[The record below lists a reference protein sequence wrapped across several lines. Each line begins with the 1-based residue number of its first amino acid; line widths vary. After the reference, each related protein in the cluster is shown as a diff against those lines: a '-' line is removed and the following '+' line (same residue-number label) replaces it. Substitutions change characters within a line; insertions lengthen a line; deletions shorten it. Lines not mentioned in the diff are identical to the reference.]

1 MEGNQLFPVFIKLNT
16 IRTVLIG
23 AGPVGLEK
31 LAAILSNS
39 PEARIRVIA
48 KEILP
53 EFRELAAAHEGV
65 IILEREF
72 ITGDLDHADLVV
84 AATNNNAL
92 NQQIR
97 LEADQ
102 RNLLVNFA
110 DKPDL
115 CNFYLGSIVKKG
127 DLKIAISTNGKSP
140 TIAKRLKEVL
150 NENLPEALIDTL
162 GNMEALRNTLSG
174 DFAEKVTRLNEV
186 TSILVAEKGAAK
198 NGVSKESKV
207 LNDQAI
213 SNEAGNFI
221 ESQSAVIDVISNEH
235 TGTGNGIVSNETL
248 VAENNAV
255 PEKNIDKV
263 KKNFKWLIWTSI
275 VLSFAIV
282 ITAFWHKEPEFQAYL
297 THLDPMF
304 YWFLIGGF
312 VFAMIDG
319 AIGMSYGVTSTS
331 FSLAMGVPPASASMG
346 VHLSEILSNG
356 IAGWMHYRFGNVNW
370 KLFRMLLI
378 PGIVGAVVGAYLLSS
393 LEHYNHYTKPIIS
406 VYTLILGG
414 VILSKAYKINR
425 RVKNP
430 KGKIKK
436 IGLLGLFGGFID
448 AVGGGGWGSIVL
460 SSLIAGGRNARFSL
474 GTVKITRFFIA
485 LMSSLTFITMLNG
498 AHWEAVGGL
507 VIGSALAS
515 PIAARV
521 SNKISVK
528 TIMVSVGVLV
538 VLVSLRSI
546 INFIL
551 KEF

>member
-16 IRTVLIG
+16 IQTLLVG

-31 LAAILSNS
+31 LTAILGNS
-39 PEARIRVIA
+39 PEANVTVIGL
-48 KEILP
+48 EILP
-53 EFRELAAAHEGV
+53 ELKQLAAQHERV
-65 IILEREF
+65 TILKRAFEV
-72 ITGDLDHADLVV
+72 TDLDGIDLVV
-84 AATNNNAL
+84 AATNNEEL

-97 LEADQ
+97 LEADK

-110 DKPDL
+110 DKPEL

-150 NENLPEALIDTL
+150 NDSLPEELNDTL
-162 GNMEALRNTLSG
+162 QNMQALRNTLNG
-174 DFAEKVTRLNEV
+174 DFA
-186 TSILVAEKGAAK
+186 A
-198 NGVSKESKV
+198 
-207 LNDQAI
+207 
-213 SNEAGNFI
+213 
-221 ESQSAVIDVISNEH
+221 
-235 TGTGNGIVSNETL
+235 
-248 VAENNAV
+248 
-255 PEKNIDKV
+255 KV
-263 KKNFKWLIWTSI
+263 KKLNAVTLSLVEAKEERSKPNLKWLIWLAI
-275 VLSFAIV
+275 VFSFAIV
-282 ITAFWHKEPEFQAYL
+282 VTAFWHKEPEFQSYL
-297 THLDPMF
+297 TNLNPMF
-304 YWFLIGGF
+304 YWFLLGGF

-370 KLFRMLLI
+370 KLFKLLLI
-378 PGIVGAVVGAYLLSS
+378 PGIIGAVTGAYLLSS
-393 LEHYNHYTKPIIS
+393 LEHYSHYTKPLVS
-406 VYTLILGG
+406 LYTLILGC
-414 VILSKAYKINR
+414 VILSKAYHANR
-425 RVKNP
+425 KNSVR
-430 KGKIKK
+430 KNKIKK
-436 IGLLGLFGGFID
+436 ISLLGLFGGFID

-498 AHWEAVGGL
+498 AHWEAVAGL

-521 SNKISVK
+521 SNKISAK
-528 TIMVSVGVLV
+528 TIMVSVGILV

-546 INFIL
+546 IKFIL
-551 KEF
+551 ELV